1 MNRLKKNCD
10 THIYVCV
17 CYSAMKKDEILPF
30 ATTWMDLEGINA
42 AWNKSDKE
50 RQILYDLIVGILKK
64 KNSLIRFID
73 TENRLVVAI
82 GILGWEVGEMGEGY
96 QKGQISS
103 YIMNKS
109 WEYNVQYGCYS

>member
-50 RQILYDLIVGILKK
+50 RQILYDLIVGNKTKK
-64 KNSLIRFID
+64 Q
-73 TENRLVVAI
+73 NRYREQI
-82 GILGWEVGEMGEGY
+82 GGCHRDFRVGGGWNGWRVSERTDFQLYYE
-96 QKGQISS
+96 
-103 YIMNKS
+103 
-109 WEYNVQYGCYS
+109 

>member
-1 MNRLKKNCD
+1 MFKLDVEN
-10 THIYVCV
+10 
-17 CYSAMKKDEILPF
+17 AEEPEINIQHHW
-30 ATTWMDLEGINA
+30 TI
-42 AWNKSDKE
+42 K
-50 RQILYDLIVGILKK
+50 KK